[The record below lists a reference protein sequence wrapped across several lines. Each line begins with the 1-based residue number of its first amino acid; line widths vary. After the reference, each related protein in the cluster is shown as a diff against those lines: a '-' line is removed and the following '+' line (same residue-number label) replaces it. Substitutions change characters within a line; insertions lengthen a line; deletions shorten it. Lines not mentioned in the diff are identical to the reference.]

1 MYTSEYISNEN
12 LPSLSEL
19 SLKKEEFNELN
30 KDVVEF
36 YKESNIFRKILLKR
50 KVHLLKNEK
59 EYIGFIWITQ
69 DSFKNIKI
77 QSMYV
82 KEEYGYKGYQELL
95 KCILNNNK
103 SNIIYECVETSYNT
117 RILDKLN
124 FIRHEGIIVMELSLE
139 NYEVSNFT
147 SDKIQ
152 FKTFTKYK
160 DEEIRCGLQNEIF
173 KSSNRIALKVED
185 IIFDENQ
192 EYYLNEGSIFLLYN
206 GQYIG
211 YGQII
216 KESNKLSIVNFGLV
230 EKYRKLGYGTI
241 LLNYLIKLAK
251 HYGHPKLYLKVDY
264 ENYAAQKLYYRLG
277 FRDIQIYRIYSY
289 EG

>member
-12 LPSLSEL
+12 LPPLIEL
-19 SLKKEEFNELN
+19 SLKKEEFNEMN

-50 KVHLLKNEK
+50 KIHLLKNES
-59 EYIGFIWITQ
+59 EYIGFIWIAQ

-82 KEEYGYKGYQELL
+82 KEEYDYKGYQELL
-95 KCILNNNK
+95 KCILNTSK
-103 SNIIYECVETSYNT
+103 STIIYECVETSYNT
-117 RILDKLN
+117 RVLDKLN
-124 FIRHEGIIVMELSLE
+124 FVRQEGIIIMELSLE
-139 NYEVSNFT
+139 NYIIPNF
-147 SDKIQ
+147 SAEKVEL
-152 FKTFTKYK
+152 KTFTKYK

-173 KSSNRIALKVED
+173 KSYNRIALKVED

-192 EYYLNEGSIFLLYN
+192 DYYIDDGSVFLLYN
-206 GQYIG
+206 QQYIG

-216 KESNKLSIVNFGLV
+216 KENNKLSIVNFGV
-230 EKYRKLGYGTI
+230 IKKYRKLGYGTL
-241 LLNYLIKLAK
+241 LLNHLIKLAK
-251 HYGHPKLYLKVDY
+251 LYGTQKLYLKVDC
-264 ENYAAQKLYYRLG
+264 ENFSAQKLYYRLG
-277 FRDIQIYRIYSY
+277 FRDMQTYRVYSY